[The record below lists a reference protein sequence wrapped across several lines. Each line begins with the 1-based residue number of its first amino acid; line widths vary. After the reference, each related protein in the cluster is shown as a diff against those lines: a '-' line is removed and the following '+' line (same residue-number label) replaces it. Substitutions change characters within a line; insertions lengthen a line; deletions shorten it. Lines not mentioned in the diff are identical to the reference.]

1 MCGMFLLKLSVL
13 WVTNFYFNTQTRF
26 VKIYIFCASRISN
39 FYHIV
44 YPIFSGSCNLYT
56 HLYLPW
62 LYDRLNAIRRCRDR
76 ELLRE
81 QRHRF
86 AYGWS
91 EKMVRGFEIFYR
103 RISISIWFTRYEFR
117 CRCDLKK
124 RLKIAQPLHLPP
136 RPDGKK
142 FRAFI
147 YDITQNIYF
156 KRFIAVM
163 VLINSALLCVSVS
176 WTRLIFR
183 FKHTR
188 TDRYLSGSRDPFH
201 NYPIFT

>member
-1 MCGMFLLKLSVL
+1 MSYCVL
-13 WVTNFYFNTQTRF
+13 
-26 VKIYIFCASRISN
+26 
-39 FYHIV
+39 
-44 YPIFSGSCNLYT
+44 FSGSRNLYT
-56 HLYLPW
+56 HLYLP
-62 LYDRLNAIRRCRDR
+62 RLHDWFNVVRGCRDR
-76 ELLRE
+76 KLFRE
-81 QRHRF
+81 QRHCF

-91 EKMVRGFEIFYR
+91 KTMVRDFEIFHR
-103 RISISIWFTRYEFR
+103 RISISIWSTRYEFR
-117 CRCDLKK
+117 YRCDLKK

-176 WTRLIFR
+176 WTKLIFQFR
-183 FKHTR
+183 VEPVDTF
-188 TDRYLSGSRDPFH
+188 
-201 NYPIFT
+201 